1 MTAACSG
8 RIVAQVANHPPWK
21 SELLKEQLAG
31 GGTTIAQIRTIAT
44 NLGVY
49 QERYLARPVAEML
62 IAQGAEGAD
71 RMAATLATMPIT
83 GKDYKGDLLRAA
95 FTSALQ
101 REGIPPDAERA
112 ARAFYERR
120 QHAPPATAA
129 SRQPT
134 QPTQQQS
141 YPADPSNPPAQ
152 SLTGLV
158 RSVLR
163 NLGIR

>member
-1 MTAACSG
+1 
-8 RIVAQVANHPPWK
+8 VANHPPWK

-31 GGTTIAQIRTIAT
+31 GGTSIAEVRTVAT

-62 IAQGAEGAD
+62 IAQGAQGAD

-83 GKDYKGDLLRAA
+83 GKDHKGDLLRAA

-101 REGIPPDAERA
+101 REGIPPDAERV

-120 QHAPPATAA
+120 QHAPRATAA
-129 SRQPT
+129 SRPQT
-134 QPTQQQS
+134 QPQS
-141 YPADPSNPPAQ
+141 YPADPSNPPVQ
-152 SLTGLV
+152 SLTGMV
-158 RSVLR
+158 RSILR
-163 NLGIR
+163 GLGIR

>member
-1 MTAACSG
+1 MA
-8 RIVAQVANHPPWK
+8 HPPWK
-21 SELLKEQLAG
+21 SEQLKEQLAG
-31 GGTTIAQIRTIAT
+31 GGTSIAEIRTIAA

-62 IAQGAEGAD
+62 IAQQAPGAD

-95 FTSALQ
+95 FTNALQ

-120 QHAPPATAA
+120 QGVKQAPA
-129 SRQPT
+129 SSQPPPRQPD
-134 QPTQQQS
+134 
-141 YPADPSNPPAQ
+141 YPPDPSNPPAQ
-152 SLTGLV
+152 SLGDMV

-163 NLGIR
+163 GLGIR

>member
-1 MTAACSG
+1 
-8 RIVAQVANHPPWK
+8 VAHPPWK

-31 GGTTIAQIRTIAT
+31 GGTSIAEVRTIAT

-62 IAQGAEGAD
+62 IAQGAPGAD

-101 REGIPPDAERA
+101 REGIPPDAERV

-120 QHAPPATAA
+120 QQAPQATAA
-129 SRQPT
+129 SRPEAQE
-134 QPTQQQS
+134 QS

-152 SLTGLV
+152 SLGGMV
-158 RSVLR
+158 RSILR
-163 NLGIR
+163 ALGIR

>member
-1 MTAACSG
+1 M
-8 RIVAQVANHPPWK
+8 ANHPPWK

-31 GGTTIAQIRTIAT
+31 GGTTIAEIRSIAS

-62 IAQGAEGAD
+62 IAQGAQGAD

-95 FTSALQ
+95 FTGALQ
-101 REGIPPDAERA
+101 REGIPPDAERV

-120 QHAPPATAA
+120 QHTAEATAA
-129 SRQPT
+129 SRPPT
-134 QPTQQQS
+134 QPQS

-152 SLTGLV
+152 SLTGMV
-158 RSVLR
+158 RSILR
-163 NLGIR
+163 GLGIR